1 MVVEIKDKNLYYVGG
16 VVRDEILGVQSFDT
30 DFCYEGNAI
39 DFARTKG
46 FEIVRENPDFGT
58 VRVLIDN
65 KEVDIASTRTEQYP
79 KKGHL
84 PIVDNIGCALRD
96 DLARRDFTINAMAKN
111 TVTGEI
117 IDYFGGLEDIKN
129 KKIRVLHSDS
139 FIDDPTRI
147 VRALKFAVRFGF
159 KLDDATKKLQDEYLL
174 KINYD
179 MSYHRLKKELKETF
193 NLNSIEAY
201 QNFVK
206 QNIYK
211 LLGPEQTAQIC
222 NFEVIDFIREVNPEN
237 IWLVYAG
244 LYNLSRLEL
253 TKTEQEII
261 DNFNLIK
268 NIKPESEYDIY
279 SLFKNC
285 PVESILMYAFAVD
298 FAVVKIFFKSLKNI
312 RLELTGDDIREL
324 GIQPGEIYRE
334 IFDYL
339 YEQKIK
345 GLLCDKED
353 EINAIRGKYL

>member
-1 MVVEIKDKNLYYVGG
+1 
-16 VVRDEILGVQSFDT
+16 
-30 DFCYEGNAI
+30 
-39 DFARTKG
+39 
-46 FEIVRENPDFGT
+46 
-58 VRVLIDN
+58 
-65 KEVDIASTRTEQYP
+65 
-79 KKGHL
+79 
-84 PIVDNIGCALRD
+84 
-96 DLARRDFTINAMAKN
+96 
-111 TVTGEI
+111 
-117 IDYFGGLEDIKN
+117 
-129 KKIRVLHSDS
+129 
-139 FIDDPTRI
+139 
-147 VRALKFAVRFGF
+147 
-159 KLDDATKKLQDEYLL
+159 
-174 KINYD
+174 